1 MTYIVLIII
10 PSLSS
15 SLCVAR
21 NDHNIMLPDATVVP
35 PLCCN
40 ASPHHHHHHR
50 LHHYDENQDG
60 DCHHHLLQSAALK
73 YDSQAIWRVQVAHTN
88 IFWIWIIFTI
98 ISIESDWIT
107 FQTLFEYDFSQ
118 YLEYMVSRV
127 LLPRLQCLKVILWPY
142 SEYNVDIY
150 VDLLNKHLD

>member
-40 ASPHHHHHHR
+40 ASPHKF
-50 LHHYDENQDG
+50 
-60 DCHHHLLQSAALK
+60 CIIIIIIIIIIVFIIMMK
-73 YDSQAIWRVQVAHTN
+73 IKMVIV
-88 IFWIWIIFTI
+88 IIIFCNQLLSNMTAKQYEGCKWRTQTF
-98 ISIESDWIT
+98 SES
-107 FQTLFEYDFSQ
+107 E
-118 YLEYMVSRV
+118 
-127 LLPRLQCLKVILWPY
+127 
-142 SEYNVDIY
+142 
-150 VDLLNKHLD
+150 

>member
-40 ASPHHHHHHR
+40 ASPHKF
-50 LHHYDENQDG
+50 
-60 DCHHHLLQSAALK
+60 CIIIIIMMK
-73 YDSQAIWRVQVAHTN
+73 IKMVIV
-88 IFWIWIIFTI
+88 IIIFCNQLLSNMTAKQYEGCKWRTQTF
-98 ISIESDWIT
+98 SES
-107 FQTLFEYDFSQ
+107 E
-118 YLEYMVSRV
+118 
-127 LLPRLQCLKVILWPY
+127 
-142 SEYNVDIY
+142 
-150 VDLLNKHLD
+150 